1 MGTALITGATAGLGA
16 SFARHLAREGHD
28 LVLVARDDD
37 RLASTKAELEA
48 AHRVKVET
56 LRADLAT
63 VEGRDAVA
71 ARLTDATEPNV
82 TEIDLLINNAGIG
95 LYRAFGKTELVDED
109 RMLDVNVRAVMHL
122 AHAAVGAMRPRGHGR
137 IVNVAS
143 VSGFVPRPE
152 TVTYGASKAY
162 VIAFT
167 EGLSK
172 LLAGTGV
179 TVTAVCPGF
188 VHTEFHERAH
198 VDMSYLPNWI
208 WLDAD
213 KVVAEGLDD
222 ARKGKVISVPDLKY
236 KAIVGVSRIAP
247 RSLTRRLGASGKP
260 KRRES

>member
-1 MGTALITGATAGLGA
+1 
-16 SFARHLAREGHD
+16 
-28 LVLVARDDD
+28 VARDED
-37 RLASTKAELEA
+37 RLASTKAELEV
-48 AHRVKVET
+48 AHRVKVEA
-56 LRADLAT
+56 LPADLAT
-63 VEGRDAVA
+63 AEGRDAVA
-71 ARLTDATEPNV
+71 ARLGGAS
-82 TEIDLLINNAGIG
+82 EIDLLINNAGIG
-95 LYRAFGKTELVDED
+95 LYRAFGKTELADED

-188 VHTEFHERAH
+188 VHTEFHDRAH
-198 VDMSYLPNWI
+198 VDMSYLPNWM

-213 KVVAEGLDD
+213 KVVADGLAD

-236 KAIVGVSRIAP
+236 KAIVGVSRVAP

-260 KRRES
+260 KSS